1 MGSPARDGAMEL
13 LILSPNEEEAG
24 ELPAGVKIFSSGHYK
39 TTVQEGQE
47 IPHVLKDWIWNKKA
61 LLIQLRG
68 LLGL

>member
-39 TTVQEGQE
+39 TTV
-47 IPHVLKDWIWNKKA
+47 
-61 LLIQLRG
+61 
-68 LLGL
+68 